1 MSATNL
7 KPCPFCG
14 ASPAPA
20 GQSRQVECGQCGT
33 AGPWGRAADDR
44 WNARPIEAALRAR
57 AEAAEAAAAAAGP
70 ITVCDCGVG
79 GPRLCD
85 EDGLCVN
92 CGCDVVVVADQHSAD
107 IVAQLRQER
116 EAAEAALA
124 TARTEGAAAERAR
137 ILDVIRERA
146 ASRWAQAVA
155 CAEAGGNADVVD
167 AKAGECESLALIL
180 DGTATMPRWPG
191 RPVEST

>member
-1 MSATNL
+1 MSTDSLTDILRGMYVCRRTWA
-7 KPCPFCG
+7 
-14 ASPAPA
+14 AWDA
-20 GQSRQVECGQCGT
+20 GT
-33 AGPWGRAADDR
+33 MGPDDFVRADLDDD
-44 WNARPIEAALRAR
+44 AVAEVSGPLDALRAR

-124 TARTEGAAAERAR
+124 TARAEGAAAERAVVVR
-137 ILDVIRERA
+137 MLYEYRDHAAAHVRPGEAAVLAMVSEVIDAGAHLDQSEGA
-146 ASRWAQAVA
+146 
-155 CAEAGGNADVVD
+155 
-167 AKAGECESLALIL
+167 
-180 DGTATMPRWPG
+180 
-191 RPVEST
+191 